1 MTVRRR
7 KVMRKVLIILMAV
20 LITGVFAGYGYSHQ
34 QGRDGFGNP
43 PGKEELRERIGMMR
57 IWKLTEALD
66 LDEKTAL
73 RLFPVLHKYGKERA
87 EIHESAGKDK
97 KELKEA
103 LEEKSYGQIKG
114 ILERLER
121 IQKKL
126 QELNEEE
133 KAELRDILTIEQQAK
148 FILFH
153 HDFARRVKKIV
164 AEAKERRFVKD
175 RLERPLLPE
184 VKH

>member
-1 MTVRRR
+1 
-7 KVMRKVLIILMAV
+7 MRKILIILMAV

-34 QGRDGFGNP
+34 QGGDGFGNP

-73 RLFPVLHKYGKERA
+73 RLFPVLHKFDKKRVEM
-87 EIHESAGKDK
+87 HESAGKDK
-97 KELKEA
+97 KELREA
-103 LEEKSYGQIKG
+103 LEEESYEQIKG
-114 ILERLER
+114 ILKRLER
-121 IQKKL
+121 KHREL

-153 HDFARRVKKIV
+153 HDFERRVKKIV
-164 AEAKERRFVKD
+164 AEAKERRFARD
-175 RLERPLLPE
+175 RLERPLSPD
-184 VKH
+184 VKY